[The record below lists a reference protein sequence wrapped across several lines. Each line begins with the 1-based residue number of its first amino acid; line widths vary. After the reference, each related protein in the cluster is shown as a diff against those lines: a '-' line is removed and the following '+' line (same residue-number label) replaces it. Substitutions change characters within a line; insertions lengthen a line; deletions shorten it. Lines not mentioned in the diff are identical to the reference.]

1 MNQQLNE
8 FYAEY
13 CNTFAGEQL
22 VMGGGA
28 LSARLLLIGEA
39 PGRDEVQQGRPF
51 VGAAGKQLTAF
62 LEGAGLERD
71 EVYITNAI
79 KYRLCR
85 LNPKTGRLVNRPAK
99 TEEISKNRVYLY
111 REIDILNPE
120 WIVTLGNVPLKAL
133 CPDAAP
139 ISQVHGRLSKVNIL
153 GKDYLHF
160 PLYHPA
166 SVIYR
171 RHLAEDYEKDMKILK
186 KTLDKGVE
194 GVVL

>member
-85 LNPKTGRLVNRPAK
+85 LNPKTGRLVYRPAK
-99 TEEISKNRVYLY
+99 TEEI
-111 REIDILNPE
+111 
-120 WIVTLGNVPLKAL
+120 
-133 CPDAAP
+133 
-139 ISQVHGRLSKVNIL
+139 
-153 GKDYLHF
+153 
-160 PLYHPA
+160 
-166 SVIYR
+166 
-171 RHLAEDYEKDMKILK
+171 
-186 KTLDKGVE
+186 
-194 GVVL
+194 